1 MATIGPKIHFTPEEK
16 KEFNPHFVSFLQNKA
31 TLASIKSALGDNET
45 KFARFT
51 LYKDAL
57 CELIKLKEDKKDH
70 KDLTTTA
77 ALVQSYTKER
87 AKLTQSIMHRK
98 ALITES
104 RDKVLETVTTNALR
118 I

>member
-1 MATIGPKIHFTPEEK
+1 MATTGPKIRFTPEEK
-16 KEFNPHFVSFLQNKA
+16 TEFNPHFVSFLQNKA
-31 TLASIKSALGDNET
+31 TLASIKSALGDNEK

-57 CELIKLKEDKKDH
+57 CELIKLKKDKKDQA
-70 KDLTTTA
+70 DLTKTA
-77 ALVQSYTKER
+77 ALVQTYEHER

-104 RDKVLETVTTNALR
+104 RDKALETVTSNALR